1 MRDIFLVVA
10 VLVGLGFTLRFPFVG
25 ILLWVWFSI
34 MSPHEE
40 AFGFSQTLPLNFAIA
55 AVTMVSW
62 LFSKEPK
69 RFPVHLVTILLL
81 LFLAWTTFNSFF
93 AYAPDFSWP
102 YWDRVWRI
110 FALGFMISCLATNKI
125 RIEAILWCAA
135 ISLMYY
141 GVKGGI
147 FTIATGGS
155 YRVYGP
161 SSTIIGDNNQLA
173 LALLMV
179 LPMMEYLR
187 STVASNLLSKGLLAC
202 MALIGVSILG
212 SYSRGAYIGMAVL
225 AVIAVAQSKRKV
237 IYFLAIASFAIAAL
251 WLMPQSFYDR
261 VDTIGSVNSD
271 ASFQGRWMAW
281 QVATRYAWDHFP
293 FGAGFYA
300 PQLRPIFSYYFPGE
314 PIHAAHSI
322 YFQVLG
328 EHGFIGL
335 ILYVGILIA
344 AAQSFRRL
352 ARLKL
357 QNTDADWIHRLS
369 QLCFSSIIAFGVGGA
384 ALSMAYYD
392 LFIIVICLIPPLT
405 LIAEAAIAKK
415 RSDESAAVAQNL
427 QTDLSHGENNLRGNS
442 PSPL

>member
-10 VLVGLGFTLRFPFVG
+10 VLIGLGFTLRFPFVG

-55 AVTMVSW
+55 VVTVVSW
-62 LFSKEPK
+62 LLSKEPK
-69 RFPVHLVTILLL
+69 RFPVQRITILLL
-81 LFLAWTTFNSFF
+81 IFLAWITVDSFF

-102 YWDRVWRI
+102 YWDRVWII
-110 FALGFMISCLATNKI
+110 FALGFMISCLATNRV
-125 RIEAILWCAA
+125 RIEALLWCAA

-161 SSTIIGDNNQLA
+161 PATIIGDNNQLA

-179 LPMMEYLR
+179 LPVIEYLR
-187 STVASNLLSKGLLAC
+187 STVASKLLSKVLLGC
-202 MALIGVSILG
+202 MVLIGVSILG

-225 AVIAVAQSKRKV
+225 ALIVVAQSKRKV
-237 IYFLAIASFAIAAL
+237 IYFLAIGSFAIAAL
-251 WLMPQSFYDR
+251 WLMPASFSDR
-261 VDTIGSVNSD
+261 VNTIGSANSD
-271 ASFQGRWMAW
+271 ASVLGRWMAW
-281 QVATRYAWDHFP
+281 QVATHYAVDHFP

-300 PQLRPIFSYYFPGE
+300 PQLQPIFNRYFPGE
-314 PIHAAHSI
+314 MPHAAHSI

-328 EHGFIGL
+328 EHGFVGL
-335 ILYVGILIA
+335 VLYISLLIV
-344 AAQSFRRL
+344 AAQCFRKL

-357 QNTDADWIHRLS
+357 QNTDVNWLHRLS
-369 QLCFSSIIAFGVGGA
+369 QLCFSSVVAFGVGGA

-392 LFIIVICLIPPLT
+392 LFIIIICLIPPLN
-405 LIAEAAIAKK
+405 LIADSAIAKK
-415 RSDESAAVAQNL
+415 RSDQSAAVARSLQINL
-427 QTDLSHGENNLRGNS
+427 SPGENDLHGKC
-442 PSPL
+442 PSPP

>member
-10 VLVGLGFTLRFPFVG
+10 VLIGLGFTLRFPFVG

-55 AVTMVSW
+55 AVTVVSW
-62 LFSKEPK
+62 FFSKEPK
-69 RFPVHLVTILLL
+69 RLPVHGVTVLLL
-81 LFLAWTTFNSFF
+81 IFLAWITFNSFF
-93 AYAPDFSWP
+93 AYAPGFSWP

-110 FALGFMISCLATNKI
+110 FALGFMISCLATNRI
-125 RIEAILWCAA
+125 RIEALLWCAA

-141 GVKGGI
+141 GVKGGV

-161 SSTIIGDNNQLA
+161 PATIIGDNNQLA
-173 LALLMV
+173 LALLMI
-179 LPMMEYLR
+179 LPVIEYLR
-187 STVASNLLSKGLLAC
+187 STVASKFLSKVLLGC

-225 AVIAVAQSKRKV
+225 ALVAVAQSKQKV
-237 IYFLAIASFAIAAL
+237 IYFLAIASFAIVAL

-261 VDTIGSVNSD
+261 VNTIGSANSD
-271 ASFQGRWMAW
+271 ASFLGRWMAW
-281 QVATRYAWDHFP
+281 QVATHYAVDHFP

-300 PQLRPIFSYYFPGE
+300 PQLRPIFNQYFPGE
-314 PIHAAHSI
+314 LPHAAHSI

-328 EHGFIGL
+328 EHGFVGL
-335 ILYVGILIA
+335 LLYISLLIV
-344 AAQSFRRL
+344 AAQGFRKL

-357 QNTDADWIHRLS
+357 QNTDANWIHRLS

-384 ALSMAYYD
+384 LLSMAYYD
-392 LFIIVICLIPPLT
+392 LFIIIICLIPPLT
-405 LIAEAAIAKK
+405 LIAEAAVAKK
-415 RSDESAAVAQNL
+415 RSDQSAVVSRSL
-427 QTDLSHGENNLRGNS
+427 QTDLSLGENNLHGKY

>member
-10 VLVGLGFTLRFPFVG
+10 VFIGLGFTLRFPFVG

-55 AVTMVSW
+55 IVTAVSW
-62 LFSKEPK
+62 LVSKEPK
-69 RFPVHLVTILLL
+69 RFPVHRVTVLLL
-81 LFLAWTTFNSFF
+81 VFLAWTTFNSFF

-110 FALGFMISCLATNKI
+110 FALGFMISCLATN
-125 RIEAILWCAA
+125 RVRVEAILWCAA

-147 FTIATGGS
+147 FTIATGGA

-161 SSTIIGDNNQLA
+161 PATIIGDNNQLA

-179 LPMMEYLR
+179 LPLMEYLR
-187 STVASNLLSKGLLAC
+187 STVASKLLSKILLGC
-202 MALIGVSILG
+202 MVLIGVSVLG

-225 AVIAVAQSKRKV
+225 ALFAVAQSKRKV
-237 IYFLAIASFAIAAL
+237 VYFLAIGSFAIAAL
-251 WLMPQSFYDR
+251 FLMPQSFHDR
-261 VDTIGSVNSD
+261 VDTIGSANSD
-271 ASFQGRWMAW
+271 ASVQGRWMAW

-300 PQLRPIFSYYFPGE
+300 PQLRSIFNYYFPGE
-314 PIHAAHSI
+314 SIHAAHSI

-335 ILYVGILIA
+335 TLYLGLLIVA
-344 AAQSFRRL
+344 ALCFRRL

-369 QLCFSSIIAFGVGGA
+369 QLCFSGIVAFGVGGA

-392 LFIIVICLIPPLT
+392 LFIIIICLIPPLT
-405 LIAEAAIAKK
+405 LIAEAAIKKK
-415 RSDESAAVAQNL
+415 RNDQSATVARNL
-427 QTDLSHGENNLRGNS
+427 QIDISPGENDMHGKH